1 MSNELELGIKIGGF
15 VITVLLF
22 IKGVFEY
29 TKAQKWKKA
38 EFVSKEIKEFNADFN
53 MKRAMVLLDWNEN
66 EIELK
71 NNELGSKNQLSFTD
85 ELIISSLQTH
95 KQKNEFED
103 EEVVIKS
110 IFDAFFDRLILFDN
124 YIETGLI
131 QVKDIK
137 PYLNYWVAILA
148 DPQNGRKSKEVR
160 TQIWKYIDEYEYNQL
175 RLFCTKFGFTP
186 E

>member
-1 MSNELELGIKIGGF
+1 MSNEIELVLKIGGF

-22 IKGVFEY
+22 IKGVYEY

-38 EFVSKEIKEFNADFN
+38 EFVSKEMKEFNNDFD
-53 MKRAMVLLDWNEN
+53 MKRAMALLDWNSN

-95 KQKNEFED
+95 KERSQFKD
-103 EEVVIKS
+103 EEVVIKG

-131 QVKDIK
+131 QAKDIQ
-137 PYLNYWVAILA
+137 PYLVYWIAILA
-148 DPQNGRKSKEVR
+148 DAQNNRKSKEVR
-160 TQIWKYIDEYEYNQL
+160 TQIWKYMDEYGYSQL
-175 RLFCTKFGFTP
+175 RSFCAKFGFIQ
-186 E
+186 